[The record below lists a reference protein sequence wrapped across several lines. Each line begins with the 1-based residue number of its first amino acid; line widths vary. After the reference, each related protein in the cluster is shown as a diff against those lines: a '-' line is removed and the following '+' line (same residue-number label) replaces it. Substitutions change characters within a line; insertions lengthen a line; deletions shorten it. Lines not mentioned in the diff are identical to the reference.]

1 MTLRVGNR
9 GVDLVIGMINDD
21 LLIVA
26 AGIGDRL
33 LVICGHSVSNFGLI
47 LIKKFLYIVLEF
59 D

>member
-33 LVICGHSVSNFGLI
+33 LVCGHSVSKFG
-47 LIKKFLYIVLEF
+47 FNS